1 MEDTIK
7 NIPDVSFI
15 DGLTLED
22 LQNQMISDFTT
33 KYREITGKD
42 IELSLA
48 NPYRLILYAVTLQHY
63 QMYMHLDNAAKM
75 NLLKYSR
82 GSFLDQV
89 AALRGVQRDKGAY
102 AMTTLRFAM
111 DDVMPSAITIPVGT
125 KVSGNG
131 IVFATTEV
139 GEIKAGQES
148 VDIPA
153 QCAELGEKGNGYL
166 PGEISRMVDT
176 IPFVDAATNI
186 KETAGGA
193 DEETDDHLADRVY
206 HAPSAY
212 SVAGPADAYAYYAK
226 AANPLIEDV
235 YVSSPAPTE
244 VEVRLSVQGGRLPSE
259 ELIAGVTEYL
269 SARDRRPLTDKVKV
283 LAPDTVTY
291 NIDLTYYIADAQKA
305 VALEIQKKV
314 QDAIESYILWQ
325 NSKIGKDINPSYLTH
340 LIVEAGAMRVE
351 INEPVHT
358 VVEKTAIPQI
368 GTKTVTYGGIEY
380 D

>member
-33 KYREITGKD
+33 KYLEITGKD
-42 IELSLA
+42 IELSLS

-89 AALRGVQRDKGAY
+89 AALRGVQRDKGAC
-102 AMTTLRFAM
+102 AMTTLRFAV

-139 GEIKAGQES
+139 GEIKAGQET
-148 VDIPA
+148 VAIQA
-153 QCAELGEKGNGYL
+153 QCTELGEKGNGYL

-176 IPFVDAATNI
+176 IPFVDTATNI

-244 VEVRLSVQGGRLPSE
+244 VEVRLSVQGGKLPSE
-259 ELIAGVTEYL
+259 ELITSVTEYL

-291 NIDLTYYIADAQKA
+291 NIDMTYYIADAQKA

>member
-63 QMYMHLDNAAKM
+63 QMYMYLDNAAKM

-89 AALRGVQRDKGAY
+89 AALRGVQRDKGAC
-102 AMTTLRFAM
+102 AMATLRFAV

-153 QCAELGEKGNGYL
+153 QCTELGEKGNGYL
-166 PGEISRMVDT
+166 PGEISRMVDA
-176 IPFVDAATNI
+176 IPFVDTATNI
-186 KETAGGA
+186 TETAGGA

-244 VEVRLSVQGGRLPSE
+244 VEVRLSMQGGRLPSE
-259 ELIAGVTEYL
+259 ELIASVTEYL

>member
-22 LQNQMISDFTT
+22 LQNQMISDFIQ

-63 QMYMHLDNAAKM
+63 QMYMNIDNAAKM

-82 GSFLDQV
+82 GTFLDQV
-89 AALRGVQRDKGAY
+89 AALRGVQRDKGAC
-102 AMTTLRFAM
+102 AMTTLRFAV

-153 QCAELGEKGNGYL
+153 QCTEFGEKGNGYL

-176 IPFVDAATNI
+176 IPFVDTATNI

-244 VEVRLSVQGGRLPSE
+244 VEVRLSMQGGRLPSE

-305 VALEIQKKV
+305 VALAIQKKV

>member
-139 GEIKAGQES
+139 GEIKAGQET
-148 VDIPA
+148 VAIQA
-153 QCAELGEKGNGYL
+153 QCTELGEKGNGYL

-176 IPFVDAATNI
+176 IPFVDTATNI

-244 VEVRLSVQGGRLPSE
+244 VEVRLSVQGGKLPSE
-259 ELIAGVTEYL
+259 ELITSVTEYL

>member
-42 IELSLA
+42 IELSLS

-89 AALRGVQRDKGAY
+89 AALRGVQRDKGAC
-102 AMTTLRFAM
+102 AMTTLRFAV

-139 GEIKAGQES
+139 GEIKAGQET
-148 VDIPA
+148 VVIQA
-153 QCAELGEKGNGYL
+153 QCTELGEKGNGYL

-244 VEVRLSVQGGRLPSE
+244 VEVRLSMHGGRLPSE
-259 ELIAGVTEYL
+259 ELITNVTEYL

-340 LIVEAGAMRVE
+340 LIVAAGARRVE

>member
-42 IELSLA
+42 IELSLS

-139 GEIKAGQES
+139 GEIKAGQET
-148 VDIPA
+148 VAIQA
-153 QCAELGEKGNGYL
+153 QCTELGEKGNGYL

-176 IPFVDAATNI
+176 IPFVDTATNI

-244 VEVRLSVQGGRLPSE
+244 VEVRLSVQGGKLPSE
-259 ELIAGVTEYL
+259 ELITSVTEYL

>member
-15 DGLTLED
+15 DELTLED
-22 LQNQMISDFTT
+22 LQNQMISDFIQ

-63 QMYMHLDNAAKM
+63 QMYMNIDNAAKM

-82 GSFLDQV
+82 GTFLDQV
-89 AALRGVQRDKGAY
+89 AALRGVQRDKGAC
-102 AMTTLRFAM
+102 AMTTLRFAV

-153 QCAELGEKGNGYL
+153 QCTEFGEKGNGYL

-176 IPFVDAATNI
+176 IPFVDTATNI

-259 ELIAGVTEYL
+259 ELIASVTEYL

>member
-63 QMYMHLDNAAKM
+63 QMYMYLDNAAKM

-89 AALRGVQRDKGAY
+89 AALRGVQRDKGAC
-102 AMTTLRFAM
+102 AMATLRFAV

-153 QCAELGEKGNGYL
+153 QCTELGEKGNGYL

-176 IPFVDAATNI
+176 IPFVDTATNI
-186 KETAGGA
+186 TETAGGA

-244 VEVRLSVQGGRLPSE
+244 VEVRLSMQGGRLPSE
-259 ELIAGVTEYL
+259 ELIASVTEYL

-358 VVEKTAIPQI
+358 IVEKTAIPQI

>member
-63 QMYMHLDNAAKM
+63 QMYMYLDNAAKM

-89 AALRGVQRDKGAY
+89 AALRGVQRDKGAC
-102 AMTTLRFAM
+102 AMATLRFAV

-153 QCAELGEKGNGYL
+153 QCTELGKKGNGYL

-176 IPFVDAATNI
+176 IPFVDTATNI
-186 KETAGGA
+186 TETAGGT

-244 VEVRLSVQGGRLPSE
+244 VEVRLSMQGGRLPSE
-259 ELIAGVTEYL
+259 ELIASVTEYL

>member
-42 IELSLA
+42 IELSLS

-139 GEIKAGQES
+139 GEIKAGQET
-148 VDIPA
+148 VAIQA
-153 QCAELGEKGNGYL
+153 QCTELGEKGNGYL

-176 IPFVDAATNI
+176 IPFVDTATNI

-226 AANPLIEDV
+226 TANPLIEDV

-244 VEVRLSVQGGRLPSE
+244 VEVRLSVQGGKLPSE
-259 ELIAGVTEYL
+259 ELITSVTEYL

-340 LIVEAGAMRVE
+340 LIVAAGARRVE

>member
-291 NIDLTYYIADAQKA
+291 NIDLIYYIADAQKA

>member
-89 AALRGVQRDKGAY
+89 AALRGVQRDKGAC
-102 AMTTLRFAM
+102 AMTTLRFAV

-153 QCAELGEKGNGYL
+153 QCTELGEKGNGYL

-176 IPFVDAATNI
+176 IPFVDTATNI

-226 AANPLIEDV
+226 AVNPLIEDV

-244 VEVRLSVQGGRLPSE
+244 VEVRLSMQGGRMPSE
-259 ELIAGVTEYL
+259 ELIASVTEYL

>member
-63 QMYMHLDNAAKM
+63 QMYMNIDNAAKM

-89 AALRGVQRDKGAY
+89 AALRGVQRDKGAC
-102 AMTTLRFAM
+102 AMATLRFAV

-153 QCAELGEKGNGYL
+153 QCTELGEKGNGYL

-176 IPFVDAATNI
+176 IPFVDTATNI

-244 VEVRLSVQGGRLPSE
+244 VEVRLSVQGGKLPSE
-259 ELIAGVTEYL
+259 ELIASVTEYL

>member
-22 LQNQMISDFTT
+22 LQNQMISDFIQ

-63 QMYMHLDNAAKM
+63 QMYMNIDNAAKM

-82 GSFLDQV
+82 GTFLDQV
-89 AALRGVQRDKGAY
+89 AALRGVQRDKGAC
-102 AMTTLRFAM
+102 AMTTLRFAV

-153 QCAELGEKGNGYL
+153 QCTEFGEKGNGYL

-176 IPFVDAATNI
+176 IPFVDTATNI

-244 VEVRLSVQGGRLPSE
+244 VEVRLSMQGGRLPSE

>member
-1 MEDTIK
+1 
-7 NIPDVSFI
+7 
-15 DGLTLED
+15 
-22 LQNQMISDFTT
+22 
-33 KYREITGKD
+33 
-42 IELSLA
+42 
-48 NPYRLILYAVTLQHY
+48 
-63 QMYMHLDNAAKM
+63 
-75 NLLKYSR
+75 
-82 GSFLDQV
+82 
-89 AALRGVQRDKGAY
+89 
-102 AMTTLRFAM
+102 
-111 DDVMPSAITIPVGT
+111 
-125 KVSGNG
+125 
-131 IVFATTEV
+131 
-139 GEIKAGQES
+139 
-148 VDIPA
+148 
-153 QCAELGEKGNGYL
+153 
-166 PGEISRMVDT
+166 MVDT
-176 IPFVDAATNI
+176 IPFVDTATNI

-244 VEVRLSVQGGRLPSE
+244 VEVRLSMHGGRLPSE
-259 ELIAGVTEYL
+259 ELITNVTEYL

-291 NIDLTYYIADAQKA
+291 NIDLTYYIADARQA

-314 QDAIESYILWQ
+314 QDAIESYIMWQ

>member
-89 AALRGVQRDKGAY
+89 AALRGVQRDKGAC
-102 AMTTLRFAM
+102 AMTTMRFAV

-139 GEIKAGQES
+139 GDIKAGQES

-153 QCAELGEKGNGYL
+153 QCTELGEKGNGYL

-244 VEVRLSVQGGRLPSE
+244 VEVRLSVQGGRLPGE

>member
-42 IELSLA
+42 IELSLS

-139 GEIKAGQES
+139 GEIKAGQET
-148 VDIPA
+148 VAIQA
-153 QCAELGEKGNGYL
+153 QCTELGEKGNGYL

-176 IPFVDAATNI
+176 IPFVDTATNI

-244 VEVRLSVQGGRLPSE
+244 VEVRLSVQGGKLPSE
-259 ELIAGVTEYL
+259 ELITSVTEYL

-340 LIVEAGAMRVE
+340 LIVAAGARRVE

>member
-42 IELSLA
+42 IELSLS

-89 AALRGVQRDKGAY
+89 AALRGVQRDKGAC
-102 AMTTLRFAM
+102 AMTTLRFAV

-139 GEIKAGQES
+139 GEIKAGQET
-148 VDIPA
+148 VAIQA
-153 QCAELGEKGNGYL
+153 QCTELGEKGNGYL

-244 VEVRLSVQGGRLPSE
+244 VEVRLSMHGGRLPSE
-259 ELIAGVTEYL
+259 ELITNVTEYL

-340 LIVEAGAMRVE
+340 LIVAAGARRVE

>member
-89 AALRGVQRDKGAY
+89 AALRGVQRDKGAC
-102 AMTTLRFAM
+102 AMTTLRFAV

-153 QCAELGEKGNGYL
+153 QCTEPGEKGNGYL

-176 IPFVDAATNI
+176 IPFVDTATNI

-244 VEVRLSVQGGRLPSE
+244 VEVRLSMHGGRLPSE
-259 ELIAGVTEYL
+259 ELITNVTEYL

-291 NIDLTYYIADAQKA
+291 NIDLTYYIADARQA

-314 QDAIESYILWQ
+314 QDAIESYIMWQ
-325 NSKIGKDINPSYLTH
+325 NSKIGKDINPAYLTH

>member
-63 QMYMHLDNAAKM
+63 QMYMNIDNAAKM

-82 GSFLDQV
+82 GTFLDQV
-89 AALRGVQRDKGAY
+89 AALRGVQRDKGAC
-102 AMTTLRFAM
+102 AMTTLRFEV
-111 DDVMPSAITIPVGT
+111 DDVMPSAITIPAGT

-153 QCAELGEKGNGYL
+153 QCTELGEKGNGYL

-176 IPFVDAATNI
+176 IPFVDTATNI

-244 VEVRLSVQGGRLPSE
+244 VEVRLSMQGGRLPGE

>member
-42 IELSLA
+42 IELSLS

-89 AALRGVQRDKGAY
+89 AALRGVQRDKGAC
-102 AMTTLRFAM
+102 AMTTLRFAV

-139 GEIKAGQES
+139 GEIKAGQET
-148 VDIPA
+148 VVIQA
-153 QCAELGEKGNGYL
+153 QCTELGEKGNGYL

-244 VEVRLSVQGGRLPSE
+244 VEVRLAMQGGRLPSE
-259 ELIAGVTEYL
+259 ELIASVTEYL

>member
-89 AALRGVQRDKGAY
+89 AALRGVQRDKGAC
-102 AMTTLRFAM
+102 AMTTLRFAV

-139 GEIKAGQES
+139 GDIKAGQES

-153 QCAELGEKGNGYL
+153 QCTELGEKGNGYL

-244 VEVRLSVQGGRLPSE
+244 VEVRLSVQGGKLPSE
-259 ELIAGVTEYL
+259 ELIASVTEYL

-340 LIVEAGAMRVE
+340 LIVAAGARRVE

>member
-22 LQNQMISDFTT
+22 LQNQMISDFTG

-42 IELSLA
+42 IDLSLA

-153 QCAELGEKGNGYL
+153 QCAELGEKGNGYW

-176 IPFVDAATNI
+176 IPFVDTATNI

-325 NSKIGKDINPSYLTH
+325 NSRIGKDINPSYLTH

>member
-139 GEIKAGQES
+139 GEIKAGQET
-148 VDIPA
+148 VAIQA
-153 QCAELGEKGNGYL
+153 QCTELGEKGNGYL

-176 IPFVDAATNI
+176 IPFVDTATNI

-244 VEVRLSVQGGRLPSE
+244 VEVRLSMQGGRLPGE

>member
-42 IELSLA
+42 IELSLS

-89 AALRGVQRDKGAY
+89 AALRGVQRDKGAC
-102 AMTTLRFAM
+102 AMTTLRFAV

-139 GEIKAGQES
+139 GEIKAGQET
-148 VDIPA
+148 VAIQA
-153 QCAELGEKGNGYL
+153 QCTELGEKGNGYL

-176 IPFVDAATNI
+176 IPFVDTATNI

-244 VEVRLSVQGGRLPSE
+244 VEVRLSVQGGKLPSE
-259 ELIAGVTEYL
+259 ELITSVTEYL

>member
-89 AALRGVQRDKGAY
+89 AALRGVQRDKGAC
-102 AMTTLRFAM
+102 AMTTLRFAV

-139 GEIKAGQES
+139 GDIKAGQES

-153 QCAELGEKGNGYL
+153 QCTELGEKGNGYL

-176 IPFVDAATNI
+176 IPFVDTATNI

-244 VEVRLSVQGGRLPSE
+244 VEVRLSMQGGRLPSE
-259 ELIAGVTEYL
+259 ELIASVTEYL

-358 VVEKTAIPQI
+358 AVEKTAIPQI